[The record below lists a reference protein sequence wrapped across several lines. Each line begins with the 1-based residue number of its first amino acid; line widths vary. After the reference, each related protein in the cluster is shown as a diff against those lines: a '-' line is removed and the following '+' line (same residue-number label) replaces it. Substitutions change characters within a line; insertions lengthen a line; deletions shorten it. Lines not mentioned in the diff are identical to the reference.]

1 MGETILKKYKIII
14 DEMIN
19 VIEEETSYLQLNEAE
34 KSNMVFSIQEYVIGD
49 VSELVKRDPAALED
63 VEYVSRAYISIR
75 AVMYYR
81 IAHYFYMYCTTID
94 KTDTDE
100 DEKESLSIKDDMYK
114 TIARRL
120 SEKAKAYTKIE
131 IHPAATIGTRFVVD
145 HGIGTVIGETC
156 VIGNNC
162 YILQGVVLGAS
173 GIGNNQMGKRHPTL
187 MDNVQVGAF
196 ARVLGAITIGKDS
209 VINSYCVI
217 VNDLPPNSRVS
228 ITNQL
233 QIITS
238 SKEKNVH
245 PSIYG
250 VVPIEN
256 KLHIFGEKI
265 ALIYKATVIEYLF
278 CLECNSSDLSKMIE
292 CNCKSISDTEMIID
306 VDKTQIKDKMSGS
319 IALMLFYHINNEE
332 SYLIITN
339 SRGLSDYVNK

>member
-1 MGETILKKYKIII
+1 MGETILNKYKIII
-14 DEMIN
+14 DEMID

-34 KSNMVFSIQEYVIGD
+34 KSSMVFSIQEYVIGD
-49 VSELVKRDPAALED
+49 VSQLVKRDPAALED

-81 IAHYFYMYCTTID
+81 IAHYFYKYCSNID
-94 KTDTDE
+94 VDE
-100 DEKESLSIKDDMYK
+100 DEKESLLIKDNMFK
-114 TIARRL
+114 TIARRI
-120 SEKAKAYTKIE
+120 SETAKTYTRIE
-131 IHPAATIGTRFVVD
+131 IHPAASIGTRFVVD

-187 MDNVQVGAF
+187 KDNVQVGAF
-196 ARVLGAITIGKDS
+196 ARVLGPIVVGEDS
-209 VINSYCVI
+209 IINSYCI
-217 VNDLPPNSRVS
+217 ILNDLPSNSRVS

-238 SKEKNVH
+238 SKDKNEH

-256 KLHIFGEKI
+256 RLHLYGQKM
-265 ALIYKATVIEYLF
+265 ALIYKAKVIEYLF
-278 CLECNSSDLSKMIE
+278 CLDYNVSSDMSKIID
-292 CNCKSISDTEMIID
+292 CNCEIISDTEVIID
-306 VDKTQIKDKMSGS
+306 VDKTQIKNKMISS
-319 IALMLFYHINNEE
+319 IALMLFYKNNKEE
-332 SYLIITN
+332 TYLIITN
-339 SRGLSDYVNK
+339 ARGLSDYVNK